1 LHVVQVVLTDFGQ
14 VEEKVS
20 ERDASL
26 RLALP
31 FEPLQADMQGEGAPG

>member
-1 LHVVQVVLTDFGQ
+1 
-14 VEEKVS
+14 VS

-31 FEPLQADMQGEGAPG
+31 SEPLQADMQGEGAPG